1 MDMMNNFWV
10 AVGAV
15 VPLFTLLFMGLVI
28 KKLKLMT
35 DSELAHTNRMVF
47 TLFFFCMMFYNIY
60 TTDLAHTVRPYLM
73 LFGGAG
79 VITKLSDF

>member
-60 TTDLAHTVRPYLM
+60 TSVNHKQYRNRLSIYSFRKNGYL
-73 LFGGAG
+73 
-79 VITKLSDF
+79 